1 MISAFYLAA
10 GPTTTTSVII
20 APEPP
25 IIGNDGLNLDLK
37 KNYIHI
43 VFSTNILMFVFCFIN
58 AKKIPVLR

>member
-37 KNYIHI
+37 KNYYTD
-43 VFSTNILMFVFCFIN
+43 SKIN
-58 AKKIPVLR
+58 HP